1 MIEKKDIER
10 LFQERFK
17 DFEHD
22 APLESWEI
30 IESRLEKK
38 EKRRIIPLWWMFS
51 GVAAVFII
59 GFFIVT
65 KGGFLQQ
72 NNHQDV
78 PVVNIENN
86 SSSNQKKDGEKD
98 KINNDQIINKSTSIN
113 DVATNDVDADE
124 INTNDIDANNIGTN
138 NSEKTKVNDIKKVT
152 FRKTRKQHNTLTS
165 GVNNNSIASNSEEK
179 SYNKETYDKNNTK
192 QVALENNTINN
203 TNSSLPSITLEKN
216 LVEPKKQLNSENSV
230 AVQENNLKDNDSIQP
245 NNLKKNTLGE
255 LLNEKESKTNKE
267 PVNNRWQIASN
278 IAPVFMGS
286 FSSGSPI
293 DGTLSKNSKQYNTG
307 LSLGVGVAYRASDKI
322 TLRTGVNKFV
332 VDYNTNDI
340 AFSAGLFSKGM
351 TNIDMV
357 PDASNI
363 IVQDFASSQFVAPEE
378 TNIVQ
383 NNKGVINQ
391 KIGYFE
397 IPLEM
402 SYALI
407 DKKFGLNVIAGMSTL
422 LLNENEVS
430 LTSNSMNMVLGEA
443 NNLNSIHFSTNF
455 GIGMKYKILKALEYN
470 LEPTFKYQLNTF
482 SSGSGNFKPYLFGV
496 YTGLS
501 YKF

>member
-17 DFEHD
+17 DFEQQ
-22 APLESWEI
+22 APTESWEI
-30 IESRLEKK
+30 IESKLEKK
-38 EKRRIIPLWWMFS
+38 EKRRVIPFWWKLS

-59 GFFIVT
+59 GFLIFT
-65 KGGFLQQ
+65 KNGFLQQ
-72 NNHQDV
+72 NKNQNIPIVNSEKNSNSNGAKDGV
-78 PVVNIENN
+78 ENKIDKIKTINNSISTNQVVSNDSDESNDNTSATLNNSKLNVSDSNDSEITKINNKNKLSKRIKKSPKTLTLGNSEIAIANNNKEALKNKNTNQSETENKTDHTIN
-86 SSSNQKKDGEKD
+86 SSSN
-98 KINNDQIINKSTSIN
+98 
-113 DVATNDVDADE
+113 
-124 INTNDIDANNIGTN
+124 
-138 NSEKTKVNDIKKVT
+138 
-152 FRKTRKQHNTLTS
+152 
-165 GVNNNSIASNSEEK
+165 
-179 SYNKETYDKNNTK
+179 
-192 QVALENNTINN
+192 
-203 TNSSLPSITLEKN
+203 SITLGKN
-216 LVEPKKQLNSENSV
+216 PVEPKNELNSENSI
-230 AVQENNLKDNDSIQP
+230 AIQENNSTKKDSTQS
-245 NNLKKNTLGE
+245 NNLKKNMLGE

-267 PVNNRWQIASN
+267 PMNNRWLIASN
-278 IAPVFMGS
+278 VAPVFMGS

-293 DGTLSKNSKQYNTG
+293 DGTLSDNSKQFNTG
-307 LSLGVGVAYRASDKI
+307 LSLGVGVAYKATDKI

-332 VDYNTNDI
+332 IDYNTNDI
-340 AFSAGLFSKGM
+340 AFSADLFSQGM
-351 TNIDMV
+351 TNINLADN
-357 PDASNI
+357 ASNI
-363 IVQDFASSQFVAPEE
+363 VVQDYASVQLIGPTE

-383 NNKGVINQ
+383 NNRGVINQ

-397 IPLEM
+397 IPFEM
-402 SYALI
+402 SYSLI

-422 LLNENEVS
+422 FLNENEVS
-430 LTSNSMNMVLGEA
+430 VSSNSMNMVLGEA